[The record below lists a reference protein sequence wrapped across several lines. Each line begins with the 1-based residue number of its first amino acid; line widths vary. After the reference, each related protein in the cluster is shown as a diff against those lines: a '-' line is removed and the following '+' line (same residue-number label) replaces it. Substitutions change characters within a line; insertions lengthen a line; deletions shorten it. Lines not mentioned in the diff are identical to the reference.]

1 MDQEH
6 PSRLSNRLAGVVFDP
21 EYLTRR
27 DKEHDPLIKIVVLL
41 AVPEFAAEVTFH
53 GNVVIVEYQ
62 AHGFFSLLMLDVLD
76 IDHADER
83 VLGFR
88 QLPEGMKFGDA
99 FYAVDLVHDCHFVR
113 GWRRYQATSP
123 SLRNF
128 PVGPS
133 GPMVAYFT
141 M

>member
-6 PSRLSNRLAGVVFDP
+6 PPGLANRLAGVVFDP

-41 AVPEFAAEVTFH
+41 AVPEFAAEIAFQ

-62 AHGFFSLLMLDVLD
+62 AHGFFSLLMLDVFY

-83 VLGFR
+83 VLRFR
-88 QLPEGMKFGDA
+88 QLPESMEFGDA
-99 FYAVDLVHDCHFVR
+99 FYAV
-113 GWRRYQATSP
+113 
-123 SLRNF
+123 N
-128 PVGPS
+128 
-133 GPMVAYFT
+133 
-141 M
+141 